1 MVKKNSDAAIV
12 ASLAIVMVVTLQST
26 AVLNRTLYE
35 RTNERAAAIT
45 TEVALPEKLT
55 SNTAP
60 LAILYDVPLDANLQ
74 LHIIR
79 VAKSY
84 GIDPAIIF
92 AMCYRESTYNPSSIG
107 DNGAAFGLMQIQ
119 PKWHSDRME
128 RLGCTDLLDPYQN
141 VIVGTDYLAEQ
152 LIRYGG
158 DMGKA
163 LVAYNAGHYKGT
175 ITRYAIEVMEKADEL
190 RGTTYEAEK

>member
-1 MVKKNSDAAIV
+1 MVKKKPDAALV
-12 ASLAIVMVVTLQST
+12 AALAVVVVVTIHATATLKGT
-26 AVLNRTLYE
+26 PHEPTNEPTAAVL
-35 RTNERAAAIT
+35 A
-45 TEVALPEKLT
+45 EVAPPEQVP
-55 SNTAP
+55 SNTIP
-60 LAILYDVPLDANLQ
+60 PTILYDVPLDAKLQ

-79 VAKSY
+79 VAESY

-107 DNGAAFGLMQIQ
+107 DHGAAFGLMQIQ
-119 PKWHSDRME
+119 PKWHSDRMA

-152 LIRYGG
+152 LNRYGG

-175 ITRYAIEVMEKADEL
+175 ITRYATEVMAKAEEL
-190 RGTTYEAEK
+190 RGTTYEAEE